1 MSIDMQA
8 LIEEMGVLIERIK
21 SGTATMGELEA
32 FTAAAAELHQRSI
45 ILRYKAYEAK
55 IFGMPEAS
63 VPQPETTEISNEI
76 PETQPEVEMETA
88 PEVTAEVQHTEEE
101 EISFDLFGESEESV
115 EMDLFSEEPAIEVS
129 APEVEMHVVAEFDE
143 EPVAEETPSEPEM
156 QLVADEEIAEEEE
169 SLSEPTMEMASEEEV
184 APETTMETE
193 PVAVEETAEPMM
205 EESAPEELQK
215 PEPVMTSG
223 GNEHPVYSRLSSE
236 DNSLA
241 ARLMAVRLESLKG
254 AFGFNERL
262 QIIQEL
268 FNGSNDAFMQAIEH
282 IDTLSSKL
290 EARMLVSRYAH
301 QFEWDKDSNLALE
314 FVQKVERRFA

>member
-8 LIEEMGVLIERIK
+8 LIEEMGVLIEKIK
-21 SGTATMGELEA
+21 SGTATLGELEA

-55 IFGMPEAS
+55 VFGTPEAAVS
-63 VPQPETTEISNEI
+63 QPEAVVAT
-76 PETQPEVEMETA
+76 PETPKSEPVVETEAASEQVAAIQET
-88 PEVTAEVQHTEEE
+88 EE
-101 EISFDLFGESEESV
+101 EISFDLFGESEDGA
-115 EMDLFSEEPAIEVS
+115 EMDLFSEEPVAET
-129 APEVEMHVVAEFDE
+129 APEVELHVVTETEE
-143 EPVAEETPSEPEM
+143 EPVAEETMSVSETH
-156 QLVADEEIAEEEE
+156 LFVDESSDEEEE
-169 SLSEPTMEMASEEEV
+169 FPEPTMELSIEEV
-184 APETTMETE
+184 VTELEPEVE
-193 PVAVEETAEPMM
+193 PVAEYETSAPVM
-205 EESAPEELQK
+205 EEPIQDEAPK
-215 PEPVMTSG
+215 ATPVMVQT
-223 GNEHPVYSRLSSE
+223 GNEHPVYSRLSTE

-282 IDTLSSKL
+282 IDTLSTKS

>member
-55 IFGMPEAS
+55 IFGMPETNI
-63 VPQPETTEISNEI
+63 PKPETAELINEI
-76 PETQPEVEMETA
+76 PATQPEVEMEAA
-88 PEVTAEVQHTEEE
+88 PEITAEVLHTEE
-101 EISFDLFGESEESV
+101 EISFDLFGESEEST
-115 EMDLFSEEPAIEVS
+115 EMDLFSEEPAVES
-129 APEVEMHVVAEFDE
+129 TAPEVEMHVVPQSDDA
-143 EPVAEETPSEPEM
+143 PVAEETPSEPEVH
-156 QLVADEEIAEEEE
+156 LVVDEETAEEEE
-169 SLSEPTMEMASEEEV
+169 IMSEPEMTFEEEV
-184 APETTMETE
+184 VSETMMETE
-193 PVAVEETAEPMM
+193 PVAAEETVTPVM
-205 EESAPEELQK
+205 EESAPEALQK
-215 PEPVMTSG
+215 PEPVITSG

-282 IDTLSSKL
+282 IDTLSSKS